1 MRARGEPLDPL
12 FDALEGVLVGQVEA
26 VDDPHHAA
34 EEELAQRL
42 VLVLAGCVP
51 VSENGENKNYPW
63 LVYLRSSFEWTN
75 LLMFIWM
82 YSFVALK

>member
-51 VSENGENKNYPW
+51 VTGKE
-63 LVYLRSSFEWTN
+63 VYN
-75 LLMFIWM
+75 NDP
-82 YSFVALK
+82 